1 MKRWIAL
8 CGALLLLLLPVWAG
22 AKMPD
27 PPTGKADTYVFDYA
41 DVISDADAQTMDDY
55 ADALNGETEAMAICV
70 TVDFLDGMDSKDYAY
85 DLFNSWGV
93 GDKDR
98 NDGVLLLFSRGDKA
112 IEIAVGT
119 GLENTL
125 NDATTGQLLDDY
137 AMSYLRDGDYS
148 TGLREVFEQLCRKVA
163 QSEGKTLSVA
173 GATTATGNGS
183 SGTGNASNYNGGNQ
197 GSYYDDYDN
206 GYYDNDGGGFSVIG
220 IVIGIIVL
228 LVVANLI
235 FGNRVRN
242 GGCGNGC
249 SGGGCLPGCLLG
261 SMFGNLFGGGNNR
274 NNRWPPSSGPR
285 PPSGGGFG
293 GFGGGGFGGGG
304 GRSGGGGFGSG
315 GGFGGG
321 GRSGGGGFGGG
332 GGRTGGGGA
341 GRKF

>member
-8 CGALLLLLLPVWAG
+8 CGALLLLLMPVWAG

-27 PPTGKADTYVFDYA
+27 PPSGTADTYVFDYA
-41 DVISDADAQTMDDY
+41 DVITDADAQTMDEY
-55 ADALNGETEAMAICV
+55 ADSLNGETEAMAICV
-70 TVDFLDGMDSKDYAY
+70 TVDFLDGMNSRDYAY
-85 DLFNSWGV
+85 DLFNKWEV
-93 GDKDR
+93 GDKKR

-112 IEIAVGT
+112 IEIATGT
-119 GLENTL
+119 GLESIL
-125 NDATTGQLLDDY
+125 SDATAGQLMDEY
-137 AMSYLRDGDYS
+137 AMPYLLDGEYS
-148 TGLREVFEQLCRKVA
+148 TGLREVFEQICLTVA
-163 QSEGKTLSVA
+163 KGEGKTLSVA
-173 GATTATGNGS
+173 GTSSTAGN
-183 SGTGNASNYNGGNQ
+183 GTGNNGSAYNSGYRD
-197 GSYYDDYDN
+197 SYYDN
-206 GYYDNDGGGFSVIG
+206 GYYDDGYDNGYYGNGGSGFNFIG
-220 IVIGIIVL
+220 IVVGVIVL

-235 FGNRVRN
+235 FGGRIRN

-261 SMFGNLFGGGNNR
+261 SLFGNLFGGGNNR

-293 GFGGGGFGGGG
+293 GGGFGGG
-304 GRSGGGGFGSG
+304 GRSGGGGF